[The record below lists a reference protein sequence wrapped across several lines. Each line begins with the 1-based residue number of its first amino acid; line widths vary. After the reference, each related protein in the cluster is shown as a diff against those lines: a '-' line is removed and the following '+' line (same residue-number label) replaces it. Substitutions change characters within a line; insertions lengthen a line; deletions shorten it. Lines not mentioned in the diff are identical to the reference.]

1 MSYDKL
7 TGNAKVPAT
16 GELDEISDKLANK
29 VKFKRGQNYAAADD
43 NATGGSPG
51 EEKAWNKYKKND
63 DIMSKRSKRKE
74 SEIDEA
80 EMSDAEF
87 NAKHAPSADWVAQD
101 AKAKAFPTR
110 GDAAQRQGGL
120 LDNLEQ
126 AVQGAPYIEI
136 EPYSKDFIMKAVA
149 ITQQQVDQLTQKAQ
163 ENPRDNQAKWGL
175 EKATARLGILM
186 KRLET
191 AEAQGP
197 EKNSIAIEHLGKHIK
212 NNDVISN
219 LMLSA
224 SDEYNRMSPADKQRM
239 VKIYKEIVSKQKY
252 VGLFT
257 NESIAYTDLEMT
269 LSETKKRDN
278 RFIEGLDPVV
288 EFIRGLRKA
297 IGEEEKEEDDD
308 CDCETDEEDMV
319 KPRPDKA
326 EKTGD
331 PKDILEFVKSLY
343 NATENSFPRGEMGV
357 LISTVKEFGVDED
370 PNKPETKEYN
380 ENVREIAE
388 ESIRSLLAQGAA
400 NGAANPNDDMM
411 RMKQLAGLAPVH
423 NF

>member
-1 MSYDKL
+1 
-7 TGNAKVPAT
+7 
-16 GELDEISDKLANK
+16 
-29 VKFKRGQNYAAADD
+29 
-43 NATGGSPG
+43 
-51 EEKAWNKYKKND
+51 
-63 DIMSKRSKRKE
+63 
-74 SEIDEA
+74 
-80 EMSDAEF
+80 
-87 NAKHAPSADWVAQD
+87 
-101 AKAKAFPTR
+101 
-110 GDAAQRQGGL
+110 
-120 LDNLEQ
+120 
-126 AVQGAPYIEI
+126 
-136 EPYSKDFIMKAVA
+136 MKAVA

-224 SDEYNRMSPADKQRM
+224 SDEYNRMAPAEKQRM

-288 EFIRGLRKA
+288 EFIKGLRTA
-297 IGEEEKEEDDD
+297 IGEEESDDDEDDD

-331 PKDILEFVKSLY
+331 PKDVVEFVKSLY
-343 NATENSFPRGEMGV
+343 NADENSFPRGEEGV
-357 LISTVKEFGVDED
+357 VISSVKEFGDDAE
-370 PNKPETKEYN
+370 P
-380 ENVREIAE
+380 IARKVIE
-388 ESIRSLLAQGAA
+388 ALKAQGAE
-400 NGAANPNDDMM
+400 NGVANPNDDMM
-411 RMKQLAGLAPVH
+411 RMKQLAGLAPIH